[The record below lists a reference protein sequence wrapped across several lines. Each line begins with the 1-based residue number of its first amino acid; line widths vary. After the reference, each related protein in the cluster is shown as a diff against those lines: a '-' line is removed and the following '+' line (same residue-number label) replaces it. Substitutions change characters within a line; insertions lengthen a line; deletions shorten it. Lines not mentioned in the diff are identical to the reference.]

1 MMAGLNYN
9 HLHYFWVV
17 AHTGNLT
24 RAAAQLNVSQSS
36 LSVQIRKL
44 EHQIGHSLFSREG
57 KQLVLTEAGRIALDH
72 ADVVFAAGDEL
83 LGVLGRTANG
93 VARQTIRVGSLA
105 TLSRN
110 FQIGFLAPLLDR
122 EDVHI
127 LVRSGSMAEL
137 LRHLDAH
144 RLDVLLTNQAPTRDA
159 GTPWISHQI
168 ATQEV
173 TLVGASHLVHRRM
186 PLAKVLQSRP
196 LIVPSIDS
204 GVRVSFDALVTRL
217 DVSPTIAAEVDDMA
231 MMRLLARAGFGL
243 AVVPPIVVQDELA
256 SGELVQAARLDGVT
270 ETFYAVTLK
279 RRFPNPL
286 LGELLTGQGQ
296 P

>member
-1 MMAGLNYN
+1 M
-9 HLHYFWVV
+9 

-44 EHQIGHSLFSREG
+44 EDQIGHRLFSREG

-72 ADVVFAAGDEL
+72 ADAVFAAGDEL
-83 LGVLGRTANG
+83 LGVLGRTATG
-93 VARQTIRVGSLA
+93 VARQSIRVGSLA

-110 FQIGFLAPLLDR
+110 FQVGFLAPLLQR
-122 EDVHI
+122 EDVSI
-127 LVRSGSMAEL
+127 LLRSGSMAEL

-173 TLVGASHLVHRRM
+173 TLVGASHLVQRRM
-186 PLAKVLQSRP
+186 PLTKILGSRP
-196 LIVPSIDS
+196 LIVPSSDS
-204 GVRVSFDALVTRL
+204 GVRVSFDALVARL
-217 DVSPTIAAEVDDMA
+217 NVSPTIAAEVDDMA

-256 SGELVQAARLDGVT
+256 ARELVQAARLDGVT

-286 LGELLTGQGQ
+286 LGALLADQNGG
-296 P
+296 

>member
-1 MMAGLNYN
+1 M
-9 HLHYFWVV
+9 

-44 EHQIGHSLFSREG
+44 EDQIGHRLFSREG

-72 ADVVFAAGDEL
+72 ADAVFAAGDEL
-83 LGVLGRTANG
+83 LGVLGRTATG
-93 VARQTIRVGSLA
+93 VARQSIRVGSLA

-110 FQIGFLAPLLDR
+110 FQMGFLAPLLQR
-122 EDVHI
+122 EDVSI
-127 LVRSGSMAEL
+127 LLRSGSMAEL

-173 TLVGASHLVHRRM
+173 TLVGASHLVQRRM
-186 PLAKVLQSRP
+186 PLTKILGSRP
-196 LIVPSIDS
+196 LIVPSSDS
-204 GVRVSFDALVTRL
+204 GVRVSFDALVARL
-217 DVSPTIAAEVDDMA
+217 NVSPTIAAEVDDMA

-256 SGELVQAARLDGVT
+256 ARELVQAARLDGVT

-286 LGELLTGQGQ
+286 LGALLADQNGG
-296 P
+296 

>member
-1 MMAGLNYN
+1 M
-9 HLHYFWVV
+9 

-44 EHQIGHSLFSREG
+44 EDQIGHRLFSREG

-72 ADVVFAAGDEL
+72 ADAVFAAGDEL
-83 LGVLGRTANG
+83 LGVLGRTATG
-93 VARQTIRVGSLA
+93 VARQSIRVGSLA

-110 FQIGFLAPLLDR
+110 FQMSFLAPLLQR
-122 EDVHI
+122 EDVSI
-127 LVRSGSMAEL
+127 LLRSGSMAEL

-173 TLVGASHLVHRRM
+173 TLVGASHLVQRRM
-186 PLAKVLQSRP
+186 PLTKVLGSRP
-196 LIVPSIDS
+196 LIVPSSDS
-204 GVRVSFDALVTRL
+204 GVRVSFDALVARL
-217 DVSPTIAAEVDDMA
+217 SVSPTIAAEVDDMA

-256 SGELVQAARLDGVT
+256 ARELVQAARLDGVT

-286 LGELLTGQGQ
+286 LGALLADQNGG
-296 P
+296 

>member
-1 MMAGLNYN
+1 MAALNYN
-9 HLHYFWVV
+9 HLRYFWVV

-24 RAAAQLNVSQSS
+24 RAAGQLNVSQSS

-44 EHQIGHSLFSREG
+44 EDQLGHALFMREG
-57 KQLVLTEAGRIALDH
+57 KQLILTEAGRIALDH
-72 ADVVFAAGDEL
+72 ADAVFAAGDEL
-83 LGVLGRTANG
+83 LGVLGRATNS
-93 VARQTIRVGSLA
+93 VARQIIRVGSLA

-110 FQIGFLAPLLDR
+110 FQIGFLTPLLTR
-122 EDVHI
+122 TDVQI
-127 LVRSGSMAEL
+127 ALQSGSMAEL

-144 RLDVLLTNQAPTRDA
+144 RLDVVLTNHAPNRDA

-168 ATQEV
+168 ATQDV
-173 TLVGASHLVHRRM
+173 TLVGAPHLVKKRLQLPQM
-186 PLAKVLQSRP
+186 LQSQP
-196 LIVPSIDS
+196 LIVPTNDS
-204 GVRVSFDALVTRL
+204 GVRVSFDALLARL
-217 DVSPTIAAEVDDMA
+217 DVTPTIVAEVDDMA

-256 SGELVQAARLDGVT
+256 SGALKQAASLDGVT

-286 LGELLTGQGQ
+286 LGELLGGQARAS
-296 P
+296 

>member
-1 MMAGLNYN
+1 MNLRDLSYLLA
-9 HLHYFWVV
+9 V
-17 AHTGNLT
+17 AEHEHFG
-24 RAAAQLNVSQSS
+24 RAAKACGVSQPT

-44 EHQIGHSLFSREG
+44 EDQIGHRLFSREG

-72 ADVVFAAGDEL
+72 ADAVFAAGDEL
-83 LGVLGRTANG
+83 LGVLGRTATG
-93 VARQTIRVGSLA
+93 VARQSIRVGSLA

-110 FQIGFLAPLLDR
+110 FQMGFLAPLLQR
-122 EDVHI
+122 EDVSI
-127 LVRSGSMAEL
+127 LLRSGSMAEL

-173 TLVGASHLVHRRM
+173 TLVGASHLVQRRM
-186 PLAKVLQSRP
+186 PLTKVLGSRP
-196 LIVPSIDS
+196 LIVPSSDS
-204 GVRVSFDALVTRL
+204 GVRVSFDALVARL
-217 DVSPTIAAEVDDMA
+217 NVSPTIAAEVDDMA

-256 SGELVQAARLDGVT
+256 ARELVQAARLDGVT

-286 LGELLTGQGQ
+286 LGALLADQNGG
-296 P
+296 

>member
-1 MMAGLNYN
+1 MAALNYN
-9 HLHYFWVV
+9 HLRYFWVV

-44 EHQIGHSLFSREG
+44 EHQLGHPLFTREG
-57 KQLVLTEAGRIALDH
+57 KQLALTETGRIALDH
-72 ADVVFAAGDEL
+72 ADAIFATGDEL
-83 LGVLGRTANG
+83 LGVLGRAATG
-93 VARQTIRVGSLA
+93 VARQAIRVGSLA

-110 FQIGFLAPLLDR
+110 FQIAFLAPLLNR

-127 LVRSGSMAEL
+127 LLRSGSTTEL

-144 RLDVLLTNQAPTRDA
+144 RLDVVLTNQAPTREA
-159 GTPWISHQI
+159 GTPWITHQI

-173 TLVGASHLVHRRM
+173 TLVGVPHLVPRRM
-186 PLAKVLQSRP
+186 PVAKLLRSRP
-196 LIVPSIDS
+196 LIIPSSDS
-204 GVRVSFDALVTRL
+204 GVRMSFDALISRL
-217 DVSPTIAAEVDDMA
+217 DVSPIVAAEVDDMA
-231 MMRLLARAGFGL
+231 MMRLLARSGLGL

-256 SGELVQAARLDGVT
+256 TGELVQAARLDGVT

-286 LGELLTGQGQ
+286 LSQLLTSQSSK
-296 P
+296 

>member
-1 MMAGLNYN
+1 M
-9 HLHYFWVV
+9 

-44 EHQIGHSLFSREG
+44 EDQIGHRLFSREG

-72 ADVVFAAGDEL
+72 ADAVFAAGDEL
-83 LGVLGRTANG
+83 LGVLGRTATG
-93 VARQTIRVGSLA
+93 VARQSIRVGSLA

-110 FQIGFLAPLLDR
+110 FQMGFLAPLLQR
-122 EDVHI
+122 EDVSI
-127 LVRSGSMAEL
+127 LLRSGSMAEL

-173 TLVGASHLVHRRM
+173 TLVGASHLVQRRM
-186 PLAKVLQSRP
+186 PLTKVLGSRP
-196 LIVPSIDS
+196 LIVPSSDS
-204 GVRVSFDALVTRL
+204 GVRVSFDALVARL
-217 DVSPTIAAEVDDMA
+217 NVSPTIAAEVDDMA

-256 SGELVQAARLDGVT
+256 ARELVQAARLDGVT

-286 LGELLTGQGQ
+286 LGALLADQNGG
-296 P
+296 

>member
-1 MMAGLNYN
+1 MAALNYN
-9 HLHYFWVV
+9 HLRYFWAV

-44 EHQIGHSLFSREG
+44 EDQIGHRLFSREG

-72 ADVVFAAGDEL
+72 ADAVFAAGDEL
-83 LGVLGRTANG
+83 LGVLGRTATG
-93 VARQTIRVGSLA
+93 VARQSIRVGSLA

-110 FQIGFLAPLLDR
+110 FQMGFLAPLLQR
-122 EDVHI
+122 EDVSI
-127 LVRSGSMAEL
+127 LLRSGSMAEL

-173 TLVGASHLVHRRM
+173 TLVGASHLVQRRM
-186 PLAKVLQSRP
+186 PLTKVLGSRP
-196 LIVPSIDS
+196 LIVPSSDS
-204 GVRVSFDALVTRL
+204 GVRVSFDALVARL
-217 DVSPTIAAEVDDMA
+217 NVSPTIAAEVDDMA

-256 SGELVQAARLDGVT
+256 ARELVQAARLDGVT

-286 LGELLTGQGQ
+286 LGALLADQNGG
-296 P
+296 

>member
-1 MMAGLNYN
+1 
-9 HLHYFWVV
+9 V

-44 EHQIGHSLFSREG
+44 EDQIGHRLFSREG

-72 ADVVFAAGDEL
+72 ADAVFAAGDEL
-83 LGVLGRTANG
+83 LGVLGRTATG
-93 VARQTIRVGSLA
+93 VARQSIRVGSLA

-110 FQIGFLAPLLDR
+110 FQMGFLAPLLQR
-122 EDVHI
+122 EDVSI
-127 LVRSGSMAEL
+127 LLRSGSMAEL

-173 TLVGASHLVHRRM
+173 TLVGASHLVQRRM
-186 PLAKVLQSRP
+186 PLTKVLGSRP
-196 LIVPSIDS
+196 LIVPSSDS
-204 GVRVSFDALVTRL
+204 GVRVSFDALVARL
-217 DVSPTIAAEVDDMA
+217 NVSPTIAAEVDDMA

-256 SGELVQAARLDGVT
+256 ARELVQAARLDGVT

-286 LGELLTGQGQ
+286 LGALLADQNGG
-296 P
+296 

>member
-1 MMAGLNYN
+1 
-9 HLHYFWVV
+9 
-17 AHTGNLT
+17 
-24 RAAAQLNVSQSS
+24 

-44 EHQIGHSLFSREG
+44 EDQIGHRLFSREG

-72 ADVVFAAGDEL
+72 ADAVFAAGDEL
-83 LGVLGRTANG
+83 LGVLGRTATG
-93 VARQTIRVGSLA
+93 VARQSIRVGSLA

-110 FQIGFLAPLLDR
+110 FQMGFLAPLLQR
-122 EDVHI
+122 EDVSI
-127 LVRSGSMAEL
+127 LLRSGSMAEL

-173 TLVGASHLVHRRM
+173 TLVGASHLVQRRM
-186 PLAKVLQSRP
+186 PLTKILGSRP
-196 LIVPSIDS
+196 LIVPSSDS
-204 GVRVSFDALVTRL
+204 GVRVSFDALVARL
-217 DVSPTIAAEVDDMA
+217 NVSPTIAAEVDDMA

-256 SGELVQAARLDGVT
+256 ARELVQAARLDGVT

-286 LGELLTGQGQ
+286 LGALLADQNGG
-296 P
+296 

>member
-1 MMAGLNYN
+1 M
-9 HLHYFWVV
+9 

-44 EHQIGHSLFSREG
+44 EHQLGHPLFAREG
-57 KQLVLTEAGRIALDH
+57 KQLVLTETGRIALDH
-72 ADVVFAAGDEL
+72 ADAVFAAGDEL
-83 LGVLGRTANG
+83 LGVLGRTATG
-93 VARQTIRVGSLA
+93 VTRQTIRVGSLA

-122 EDVHI
+122 DDVHI
-127 LVRSGSMAEL
+127 LLRSGSTSEL

-144 RLDVLLTNQAPTRDA
+144 RLDVVLTNQAPTREA

-173 TLVGASHLVHRRM
+173 TLVGVPHLVRRRM
-186 PLAKVLQSRP
+186 PLARVLKSCP
-196 LIVPSIDS
+196 LIVPSSDS
-204 GVRVSFDALVTRL
+204 GVRVSFDALLARL
-217 DVSPTIAAEVDDMA
+217 AVSPIVVAEVDDMA
-231 MMRLLARAGFGL
+231 MMRLLARSGLGL

-256 SGELVQAARLDGVT
+256 AGELVQAARLDGVT
-270 ETFYAVTLK
+270 ETFSAVTLK

-286 LGELLTGQGQ
+286 LGELLANRTTR
-296 P
+296 

>member
-1 MMAGLNYN
+1 
-9 HLHYFWVV
+9 V

-44 EHQIGHSLFSREG
+44 EDQIGHRLFSREG

-72 ADVVFAAGDEL
+72 ADAVFAAGDEL
-83 LGVLGRTANG
+83 LGVLGRTATG
-93 VARQTIRVGSLA
+93 VARQSIRVGSLA

-110 FQIGFLAPLLDR
+110 FQMGFLAPLLQR
-122 EDVHI
+122 EDVSI
-127 LVRSGSMAEL
+127 LLRSGSMAEL

-144 RLDVLLTNQAPTRDA
+144 RLDVLLANQAPTRDA

-173 TLVGASHLVHRRM
+173 TLVGASHLVQRRM
-186 PLAKVLQSRP
+186 PLTKVLGSRP
-196 LIVPSIDS
+196 LIVPSSDS
-204 GVRVSFDALVTRL
+204 GVRVSFDALVARL
-217 DVSPTIAAEVDDMA
+217 NVSPTIAAEVDDMA

-256 SGELVQAARLDGVT
+256 ARELVQAARLDGVT

-286 LGELLTGQGQ
+286 LGALLADQNGG
-296 P
+296 

>member
-1 MMAGLNYN
+1 M
-9 HLHYFWVV
+9 

-44 EHQIGHSLFSREG
+44 EDQIGHRVFSREG

-72 ADVVFAAGDEL
+72 ADAVFAAGDEL
-83 LGVLGRTANG
+83 LGVLGRTATG
-93 VARQTIRVGSLA
+93 VARQSIRVGSLA

-110 FQIGFLAPLLDR
+110 FQMGFLAPLLQR
-122 EDVHI
+122 EDVSI
-127 LVRSGSMAEL
+127 LLRSGSMAEL

-173 TLVGASHLVHRRM
+173 TLVGASHLVQRRM
-186 PLAKVLQSRP
+186 PLTKILGSRP
-196 LIVPSIDS
+196 LIVPSSDS
-204 GVRVSFDALVTRL
+204 GVRVSFDALVARL
-217 DVSPTIAAEVDDMA
+217 NVSPTIAAEVDDMA

-256 SGELVQAARLDGVT
+256 ARELVQAARLDGVT

-286 LGELLTGQGQ
+286 LGALLADQNGG
-296 P
+296 